1 MPAPPDS
8 HDAREDLLRSC
19 QLFQDLGPDDR
30 AELGRLA
37 RIRHYGRQESLF
49 HQGDAA
55 EGFHVVMTGQVKV
68 CRYGMD
74 GREQVLHVMGPGDPC
89 GEVPVFQGQ
98 SYPANALALGAVES
112 LYFARRDFLD
122 LGARRPGLLLNMMG
136 VLAARLRHFV
146 ELVDDLSL
154 KEVSSRLARHLLETG
169 DARQGDVVEIETTK
183 GVLASRLGTIAET
196 LSRTLARLQ
205 RDELIEVEGKRVRL
219 LDRAALEKLA
229 EGHSPPAGNP

>member
-1 MPAPPDS
+1 MSGNTDQNA
-8 HDAREDLLRSC
+8 AREELLRSC
-19 QLFQDLGPDDR
+19 RLFADLEATDR
-30 AELGRLA
+30 AEMGRLA
-37 RIRHYGRQESLF
+37 LTRHFDRHEALF
-49 HQGDAA
+49 HQGDVA
-55 EGFHVVMTGQVKV
+55 EGFHVVMTGQVKI

-98 SYPANALALGAVES
+98 SYPANAVALDPVES
-112 LYFARRDFLD
+112 LYFTRRDFLD
-122 LGARRPGLLLNMMG
+122 LGTRRPGLLLNMMG

-154 KEVSSRLARHLLETG
+154 KEVSSRLARHLLESG
-169 DARQGDVVEIETTK
+169 DAQAGDVVHLQTTK

-205 RDELIEVEGKRVRL
+205 RDELIRVDGKHVHL
-219 LDRAALEKLA
+219 LDRPALERLA
-229 EGHSPPAGNP
+229 EGGTPS